1 MEAIICQNDARE
13 LVQKIQEY
21 VEGGGIIKS
30 LRIVDFTDDQV
41 VLLVGEEDISQQMA
55 EIFWKGWQAAL
66 A

>member
-1 MEAIICQNDARE
+1 MEPIISKNDCKD
-13 LVQKIQEY
+13 LVQRIQEF
-21 VEGGGIIKS
+21 VDAGGIIKS

-41 VLLVGEEDISQQMA
+41 VLLVGEEEISQKMA